1 MTASRHEV
9 RMAVSALVA
18 LTLVRCSD
26 EAGPTGWIPQ
36 NGTIS
41 GVITVTGAFPLPPAG
56 AVRSSVGETAL
67 VFPAP
72 ARINT
77 VAPRVLASRRKA
89 WLVRGSRVAATPNE
103 LIVTF
108 RHTALRAPRVGS
120 AALATA
126 AGVRAFGGAIRARL

>member
-1 MTASRHEV
+1 MLLAPSRRVHPRQTARHEM
-9 RMAVSALVA
+9 RMAVIALVA

-41 GVITVTGAFPLPPAG
+41 GVITVTGAFPIPPAG
-56 AVRSSVGETAL
+56 AVRSNVKTTMAL
-67 VFPAP
+67 SAP

-77 VAPRVLASRRKA
+77 VAPRMLASRRKA

-108 RHTALRAPRVGS
+108 RHTAL
-120 AALATA
+120 
-126 AGVRAFGGAIRARL
+126 GA

>member
-1 MTASRHEV
+1 RGPAPAAGGARLRLPGVGRAGKPAPARTDVQAGRTAEDAMTASRHEV

-56 AVRSSVGETAL
+56 AVRSSVGGTA
-67 VFPAP
+67 
-72 ARINT
+72 
-77 VAPRVLASRRKA
+77 
-89 WLVRGSRVAATPNE
+89 
-103 LIVTF
+103 
-108 RHTALRAPRVGS
+108 
-120 AALATA
+120 
-126 AGVRAFGGAIRARL
+126 